1 MIAAFGQESY
11 WLARL
16 AFGGDSTTLDSLVID
31 PAGGIVVH
39 TTQDLRRDMLP
50 SAIGRMLPG
59 NAAITRTE
67 SWEPHVG
74 GKAYGK
80 FRIAARGVPTTG
92 AGTMLLQTVSTGSR
106 LRVEEPC
113 RCGFLWWAG
122 RSSTSSSTLS
132 PATCVE
138 CNSSP
143 PTGLPARLDT
153 VWLVLATAPCGE
165 HVRP

>member
-106 LRVEEPC
+106 LRVEGTVQVRIPVVGRQIEHFVVDLIA
-113 RCGFLWWAG
+113 RDVRRMQQFTADWIAG
-122 RSSTSSSTLS
+122 ET
-132 PATCVE
+132 
-138 CNSSP
+138 
-143 PTGLPARLDT
+143 
-153 VWLVLATAPCGE
+153 
-165 HVRP
+165 